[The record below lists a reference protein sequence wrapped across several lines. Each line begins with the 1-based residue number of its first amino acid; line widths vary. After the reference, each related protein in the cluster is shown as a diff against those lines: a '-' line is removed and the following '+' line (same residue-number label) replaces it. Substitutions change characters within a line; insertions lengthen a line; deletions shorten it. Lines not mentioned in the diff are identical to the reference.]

1 MVEPFVL
8 LYLLYFFFCL
18 FLVVCRYGMIRI
30 LAEEINGGENDLV
43 RIQLAGTCL
52 KTQDWIGKGDHYYK
66 V

>member
-1 MVEPFVL
+1 
-8 LYLLYFFFCL
+8 
-18 FLVVCRYGMIRI
+18 MIRI

-66 V
+66 VQGSGFSI